1 MPIKIGSVKAGSV
14 GASVAGASV
23 AAGSVAGASVAG
35 ASVGPVS
42 GMISVAV
49 EGAPHAVR
57 IITKTRK
64 VGMILQVIPFFLF
77 IHPPISKISF
87 QGTNKTFLNY
97 FKSLSFLR

>member
-1 MPIKIGSVKAGSV
+1 MPILIGSDDAGSV

-23 AAGSVAGASVAG
+23 GASVAG
-35 ASVGPVS
+35 ASVGGAAVGPVS
-42 GMISVAV
+42 GMAGVAV

-64 VGMILQVIPFFLF
+64 VGIILQVIPFFLF

-87 QGTNKTFLNY
+87 
-97 FKSLSFLR
+97 